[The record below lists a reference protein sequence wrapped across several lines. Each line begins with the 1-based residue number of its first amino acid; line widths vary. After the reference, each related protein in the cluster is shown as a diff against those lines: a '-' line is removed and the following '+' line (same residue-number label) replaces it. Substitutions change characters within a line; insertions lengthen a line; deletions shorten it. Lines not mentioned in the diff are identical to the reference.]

1 MNKQQKQRSGRSSG
15 SASFQSKTEPIRQV
29 AARWSNRFVTGDY
42 SQLDEMTRLAPGT
55 GSIGGGNSAVQDLM
69 KAGSLSR
76 GKIYAHPDGTA
87 MVLFTSSGKPA
98 GCAYLEISGQ
108 YVTDARI
115 AKF

>member
-1 MNKQQKQRSGRSSG
+1 MNKQQKQSSRRSGGSG
-15 SASFQSKTEPIRQV
+15 NFQSKTEPIRQV
-29 AARWSNRFVTGDY
+29 AARWANRFVTGDY

-55 GSIGGGNSAVQDLM
+55 GSIGGGNSAVQELM

-87 MVLFTSSGKPA
+87 MVLFTNSGKPA